1 MLKILLG
8 VVAAL
13 AASVAFAAVDINKA
27 DQAALESVKGV
38 GTSLSARILEE
49 RKKGAFKDW
58 NDLVERVRG
67 VGGGNAAKFSA
78 AGLTV
83 NGAGYAPTTVAQSKK
98 EKPAVAG
105 AAAAAKKKEKK

>member
-49 RKKGAFKDW
+49 RKKGVFKDW
-58 NDLVERVRG
+58 NDLVGRVRG
-67 VGGGNAAKFSA
+67 IGGGNAAKFSA
-78 AGLTV
+78 EGLTV
-83 NGAGYAPTTVAQSKK
+83 NGASYTPATVAQSKK
-98 EKPAVAG
+98 EKPPAAG
-105 AAAAAKKKEKK
+105 AAVKKDEKK